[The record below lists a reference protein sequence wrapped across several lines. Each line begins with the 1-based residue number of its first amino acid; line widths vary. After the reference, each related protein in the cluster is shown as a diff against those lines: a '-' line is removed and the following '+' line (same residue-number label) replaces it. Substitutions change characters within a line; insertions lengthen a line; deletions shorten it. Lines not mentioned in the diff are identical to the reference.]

1 VIGEFR
7 NRTSILPDS
16 MTKRATAR
24 QTGKGFDLHTTWGM
38 RGFFIYP
45 VVALL
50 STAWP
55 SSASPAA
62 SASITVPAG
71 MCEIEATTAASLL
84 LREDGSPVV
93 LREGPSQGL
102 EEALRSVAG
111 RATRWIE
118 APSLLVL
125 TSVMD
130 YQSGVGT
137 EYQATA
143 DRLSD
148 EETNALIADLTAALT
163 VLTGGTFT
171 DFAEVRLE
179 STPTGATTSAM
190 RPGHIVVGRYRG
202 VRDRLNTIGVG
213 GRFRSGRAIK
223 AGTVFLDA
231 DYDRSSSR
239 RALLRTHELGHALG
253 YDHVDSRPSIMNPR
267 IGAEI
272 TEYDRRAALVA
283 FREEAASAPSCPLL

>member
-1 VIGEFR
+1 
-7 NRTSILPDS
+7 
-16 MTKRATAR
+16 MTKRATTR
-24 QTGKGFDLHTTWGM
+24 QTGKGFDLQATWGM
-38 RGFFIYP
+38 RGFIICP

-62 SASITVPAG
+62 PASTTVPAG

-84 LREDGSPVV
+84 LREDGSPLV

-102 EEALRSVAG
+102 EEALRGVAG
-111 RATRWIE
+111 RATRWIK

-190 RPGHIVVGRYRG
+190 RPGHIVVGR
-202 VRDRLNTIGVG
+202 
-213 GRFRSGRAIK
+213 
-223 AGTVFLDA
+223 
-231 DYDRSSSR
+231 
-239 RALLRTHELGHALG
+239 
-253 YDHVDSRPSIMNPR
+253 
-267 IGAEI
+267 
-272 TEYDRRAALVA
+272 
-283 FREEAASAPSCPLL
+283 

>member
-1 VIGEFR
+1 MP
-7 NRTSILPDS
+7 N
-16 MTKRATAR
+16 RATAG
-24 QTGKGFDLHTTWGM
+24 QTGKGFDLQPFWGM
-38 RGFFIYP
+38 RGFAVYP

-55 SSASPAA
+55 CSASTAA
-62 SASITVPAG
+62 AAPNPGLA
-71 MCEIEATTAASLL
+71 MCEMAATTAVSLP
-84 LREDGSPVV
+84 LREDGF
-93 LREGPSQGL
+93 PSQERPGENL
-102 EEALRSVAG
+102 EEALRGVAG

-130 YQSGVGT
+130 YRSGTGT
-137 EYQATA
+137 NYQATA

-148 EETNALIADLTAALT
+148 EEVSALIADLTAGLT
-163 VLTGGTFT
+163 VLTGNTFIT
-171 DFAEVRLE
+171 FADVRLE
-179 STPTGATTSAM
+179 STPVGATASVM
-190 RPGHIVVGRYRG
+190 RPGQIVVGRYRG
-202 VRDRLNTIGVG
+202 VRDQLKTIGLG
-213 GRFRSGRAIK
+213 GRFRSGKAIK

-231 DYDRSSSR
+231 DYDQSSGR

-283 FREEAASAPSCPLL
+283 FREEPASPPSCPAL

>member
-1 VIGEFR
+1 
-7 NRTSILPDS
+7 
-16 MTKRATAR
+16 
-24 QTGKGFDLHTTWGM
+24 
-38 RGFFIYP
+38 
-45 VVALL
+45 
-50 STAWP
+50 
-55 SSASPAA
+55 
-62 SASITVPAG
+62 
-71 MCEIEATTAASLL
+71 MCEMEATTVASLP
-84 LREDGSPVV
+84 LREDGSP

-102 EEALRSVAG
+102 EEALRGVAG

-118 APSLLVL
+118 APSLLIQ

-130 YQSGVGT
+130 YRSGVGT

-148 EETNALIADLTAALT
+148 EEVNGLIADLTAALT
-163 VLTGGTFT
+163 VLTGSAFTTFA
-171 DFAEVRLE
+171 DVRLE
-179 STPTGATTSAM
+179 STPVGATASVM
-190 RPGHIVVGRYRG
+190 RPGQIVVGRYRG
-202 VRDRLNTIGVG
+202 VRDQLKTIGLG

-231 DYDRSSSR
+231 DYDQSSGR

-267 IGAEI
+267 IGADI

-283 FREEAASAPSCPLL
+283 FRAEPSSAPSCPSL

>member
-1 VIGEFR
+1 
-7 NRTSILPDS
+7 
-16 MTKRATAR
+16 
-24 QTGKGFDLHTTWGM
+24 M

-55 SSASPAA
+55 SGASPTLSTANP
-62 SASITVPAG
+62 VPAG
-71 MCEIEATTAASLL
+71 ICEAAATTAASLP
-84 LREDGSPVV
+84 LREDGAPVV
-93 LREGPSQGL
+93 PRAESNEDLQ
-102 EEALRSVAG
+102 EALRGVAG
-111 RATRWIE
+111 RATRWAE

-125 TSVMD
+125 TSVME
-130 YQSGVGT
+130 YQSGTRT

-148 EETNALIADLTAALT
+148 EETKALIVDLTAALA
-163 VLTGGTFT
+163 VLTGNTFT
-171 DFAEVRLE
+171 NFADVRLE
-179 STPTGATTSAM
+179 SPAAGTTASVM
-190 RPGHIVVGRYRG
+190 RPGQIVVGRYRG
-202 VRDRLNTIGVG
+202 VRDQLKTIGVG
-213 GRFRSGRAIK
+213 GRYRRGGAIK

-231 DYDRSSSR
+231 DYDQMSSK

-272 TEYDRRAALVA
+272 TEYDRRAAVVA
-283 FREEAASAPSCPLL
+283 FREESASTPSCASL

>member
-1 VIGEFR
+1 MGR
-7 NRTSILPDS
+7 
-16 MTKRATAR
+16 
-24 QTGKGFDLHTTWGM
+24 M

-50 STAWP
+50 SAAWP
-55 SSASPAA
+55 SSAWPAT
-62 SASITVPAG
+62 SAAYAVPAG
-71 MCEIEATTAASLL
+71 MCSEGATTEASLP
-84 LREDGSPVV
+84 LRED
-93 LREGPSQGL
+93 RAPSILSEESSRGID
-102 EEALRSVAG
+102 EALRGVAG
-111 RATRWIE
+111 RATRWLE
-118 APSLLVL
+118 APTLLIL

-130 YQSGVGT
+130 YEGGTRT

-163 VLTGGTFT
+163 ALTGSTFT
-171 DFAEVRLE
+171 RFADVRLE
-179 STPTGATTSAM
+179 STPAGATTNVM
-190 RPGHIVVGRYRG
+190 RPGQIVVGRYRG
-202 VRDRLNTIGVG
+202 VRDQLNTIGVG
-213 GRFRSGRAIK
+213 GRFRSGGAIK

-231 DYDRSSSR
+231 DYDRSSSK

-283 FREEAASAPSCPLL
+283 FREEPASAPSCPSL